1 LDEVSVLTGE
11 PKPYPS
17 SLWTQALSP
26 RTFPSGRV
34 DVWRVRLDQSE
45 RIESAPDDPPTPTP
59 TATVLSPDELAR
71 ARRFHFEE
79 DRSRF
84 SRCRSALRSLLAEYL
99 SIPAAEVRFEYQPN
113 GKPQLATVQNQR
125 ALEFNVSHSG
135 NLALI
140 AVSSERRLGVDI
152 EKIRADVDTVALA
165 ERFFS
170 RRERAGLQ
178 ALADHLRVP
187 AFYACWTR
195 KEAFLKATGSGLS
208 FPLADFSVTT
218 HPDQEPEIEEIN
230 GQPEAGKKWYL
241 ADLPAIAGYRAA
253 LALENDGPHPPIEAR
268 AWN

>member
-1 LDEVSVLTGE
+1 M
-11 PKPYPS
+11 
-17 SLWTQALSP
+17 
-26 RTFPSGRV
+26 
-34 DVWRVRLDQSE
+34 
-45 RIESAPDDPPTPTP
+45 
-59 TATVLSPDELAR
+59 
-71 ARRFHFEE
+71 
-79 DRSRF
+79 
-84 SRCRSALRSLLAEYL
+84 
-99 SIPAAEVRFEYQPN
+99 
-113 GKPQLATVQNQR
+113 QNQR

-135 NLALI
+135 DLALI
-140 AVSSERRLGVDI
+140 AVSSGRRLGVDI
-152 EKIRADVDTVALA
+152 ERIRADVDTVALA

-253 LALENDGPHPPIEAR
+253 LALESDGPHPPIEAR